1 MSAFEK
7 HLFVLGPPETVPKP
21 KPGLDVANLKLS
33 GQEGFVLSRI
43 DGSSS
48 LAEICQICGLGDEET
63 LTILSG
69 LAKAGLIEIA
79 RPKARKRKRT
89 ATEQTRIRQ
98 KKATEDPDRATLE
111 EMRAWAQFEFDRDAL
126 AADVDL
132 SEVRRKRIQHLY
144 KRLDEMTYYDL
155 LGLDIKASEEDI
167 RKAYYR
173 LTKRFHPDRYFRRH
187 IGPYRE
193 QLAAIFKMLSRSYD
207 VLMSEE
213 SRRKYDLLHAHAF
226 ADAEQAGAEA
236 QARKKRAMRVYE
248 VAVSKYQ
255 AGVFD
260 GALEDFREALDL
272 DPGNLQ
278 YREMVRRALKASARE
293 RADEAFHR
301 GIDAEAEGDILA
313 AREAYVEAADALA
326 TPMHLQKA
334 SEALAGRGGNLD
346 KALDYAKIA
355 ARMEPETLDIL
366 LTLADIHSQRGEK
379 THARDVLERA
389 SGIAPDD
396 ERVAGGLAG
405 LAADDRDEE

>member
-278 YREMVRRALKASARE
+278 YRLGHSDAPSEGIRGTRREGGEPRQGTGLREDSRAHGAGDPRHLVDVGGHPFAARREDARSRRAGAGFWHRTGRRARGG
-293 RADEAFHR
+293 R
-301 GIDAEAEGDILA
+301 
-313 AREAYVEAADALA
+313 
-326 TPMHLQKA
+326 
-334 SEALAGRGGNLD
+334 AGRFG
-346 KALDYAKIA
+346 
-355 ARMEPETLDIL
+355 
-366 LTLADIHSQRGEK
+366 RG
-379 THARDVLERA
+379 
-389 SGIAPDD
+389 
-396 ERVAGGLAG
+396 
-405 LAADDRDEE
+405 